1 MFSHSLCSLLVIFL
15 VECMSGCFALH
26 RTYPLTVRRVQ
37 TFRPPMWI
45 TSSPTRLR
53 HLRQRSSVSLTDPS
67 FLVIARTSLHM
78 IAVQLP
84 LASSPPGLPARQ
96 AVVSEATPLLD
107 PCPSEFTAPPRRHTF
122 TGGHNHGLMLG
133 HHRHEPPQ
141 QHERHHTDHPRS
153 GLMQYLGPEEDRG
166 EEASPTRHQ
175 HVADHRQSRHLHS
188 HALVHAHHSG
198 DIEGL
203 VDRPDSDAEINS
215 AADDAELKI
224 GRKRQIIGILVRLMA
239 SSFTR

>member
-53 HLRQRSSVSLTDPS
+53 HLRQRSSVSLTDLS